1 MEFKVFKNENSKI
14 LKEYWLTPSEWD
26 TLDKTTV
33 QEGDI
38 YHIVGT
44 IDKGDLSADVNA
56 SLAKGDSSLQKPTA
70 TLAKESFV
78 KVGIDGTQKFDES
91 SYAALDADKTNTF
104 YSANMFNRPVKLAN
118 DTSYIEYGE
127 QSSYKFRDNSKEN
140 AVATL
145 NDLIEDDTK
154 TYITFKGIKFPSNTS
169 VGYSFDV
176 QAGCTIDWGDGSIQS
191 FANAA
196 YNITHTYSEAN
207 SYRIAISGLTEFSN
221 GALDGCSEILDVKL
235 SNATT
240 YIGGSA
246 CRGTSISHITIPA
259 SVTDIQLG
267 TIFAN
272 CAKLKTV
279 RVLLATPLTTAA
291 DIFENSPIEK
301 IIVPKS
307 AINAYKTA
315 AGWIAYADKI
325 VYEVDSSDLSGGG
338 SSVTVVQGLGNSTT
352 AVMSQKAVTNI
363 YDELKYAP
371 NATKILY
378 HGDFSK
384 TLPTAVSCRFYWG
397 DGTFTD
403 YTNAVEFSHTY
414 SGQSALH
421 TISIV
426 GLTSIPDSMFVD
438 DTELYEITLGVG
450 VSADMICFA
459 NCTSL
464 KTIRIQDNDENAL
477 PITVSNESVV
487 FTYDFDYVNFK
498 IIVPRRFYV
507 RLLENNTNISTEFI
521 WNFVVP
527 DDSYVC
533 SHSIQLSGS
542 NNATYEVMLY
552 STCKLPLNQVP
563 LATNPSTG
571 TEQKRDLLRE
581 LIDGEIAYKYSGDSM
596 DGFGSL
602 IYSDSDNQYHLAFCG
617 GFGATKTDET
627 FDLTEIISDI
637 VKLK

>member
-1 MEFKVFKNENSKI
+1 MEFKIFKNENNKI
-14 LKEYWLTPSEWD
+14 LKEYWITPSEWD
-26 TLDKTTV
+26 SLDKTTV

-91 SYAALDADKTNTF
+91 SYAALDAGKSNVFNSANTF
-104 YSANMFNRPVKLAN
+104 NQPVKFAKG
-118 DTSYIEYGE
+118 TSYVEYGE

-140 AVATL
+140 AIATL
-145 NDLIEDDTK
+145 SDLIEDDAK
-154 TYITFKGIKFPSNTS
+154 TYITFKGINFPGNN
-169 VGYSFDV
+169 SFQVDKGAV
-176 QAGCTIDWGDGSIQS
+176 IDWGDGTIQTVTGDPYETVS
-191 FANAA
+191 
-196 YNITHTYSEAN
+196 HTYSGEN
-207 SYRIAISGLTEFSN
+207 LYRIVISNLLSISN
-221 GALDGCSEILDVKL
+221 GAFSDCLGLLDFKL
-235 SNATT
+235 GSTVTN
-240 YIGGSA
+240 IGGA
-246 CRGTSISHITIPA
+246 AFKGTSLSSVTIPKTITQMELL
-259 SVTDIQLG
+259 S
-267 TIFAN
+267 IFAQCTN
-272 CAKLKTV
+272 LKTV
-279 RVLLATPLTTAA
+279 RVLSETPLTVQPE
-291 DIFENSPIEK
+291 IFENSPIEK

-307 AINAYKTA
+307 AINAYKSA
-315 AGWIAYADKI
+315 PGWSTYADKI
-325 VYEVDSSDLSGGG
+325 VYEVDSSDLTGGG
-338 SSVTVVQGLGNSTT
+338 SSVTIVQGLGDSTT
-352 AVMSQKAVTNI
+352 AVMSQKAITNI
-363 YDELKYAP
+363 YDELKYTP

-378 HGDFSK
+378 NGDFSK
-384 TLPTAVSCRFYWG
+384 TLPTAISCRFYWG

-414 SGQSALH
+414 SGQPTLH

-426 GLTSIPDSMFVD
+426 GLTSIPDSMFTD

-450 VSADMICFA
+450 ADMICFA
-459 NCTSL
+459 NCPNL
-464 KTIRIQDNDENAL
+464 KTIRIQDNDENVL

-487 FTYDFDYVNFK
+487 FTYDFDYVNFR
-498 IIVPRRFYV
+498 IVVPRRLYV
-507 RLLENNTNISTEFI
+507 KILENNTNISTEFI

-542 NNATYEVMLY
+542 NNSTYEVMLY

-571 TEQKRDLLRE
+571 TDQKRDLLRE